1 MTYCFSMRTV
11 GINFALGVL
20 EVVIMQVE
28 IRARFSDAIRRY
40 IMTIERRHIT
50 NITMFSN
57 T

>member
-1 MTYCFSMRTV
+1 MTYRFSMRTV
-11 GINFALGVL
+11 GINVALRIL
-20 EVVIMQVE
+20 EIVIMQVE
-28 IRARFSDAIRRY
+28 IRTRFSDAIRRY

>member
-1 MTYCFSMRTV
+1 MTYCFSMRAV
-11 GINFALGVL
+11 GINFTLGIL

-28 IRARFSDAIRRY
+28 IRTRFSDAIRRY
-40 IMTIERRHIT
+40 IMTIEGRHIT